1 MQSLQQEWE
10 LHFQCASV
18 LIASEII
25 FIMNKMTIQLPQAI
39 KQYVLQFA
47 DLYHKYKVDSERLY
61 KSKYS
66 ISSSLACYKE
76 TGLIQLS
83 YNDKP
88 GDLLPPMKIIEIKN
102 TVDILSGLHPIDVNS
117 INDLYYLSRDKISN
131 LILHDN
137 KIQVTDQNG
146 EKTEYDVHTNFD
158 HEPVISKRVSFL
170 IGYIQAEKLMRETYS
185 VNNEKYKI
193 VKDHITTLHVEDLET
208 KEAFLKAPSDILF
221 SNDYKY
227 FSKED
232 ISKIAYICGQMSKI

>member
-1 MQSLQQEWE
+1 
-10 LHFQCASV
+10 
-18 LIASEII
+18 
-25 FIMNKMTIQLPQAI
+25 MTIQLPQAI

-61 KSKYS
+61 QSKYS
-66 ISSSLACYKE
+66 ICSSMEYYEK

-117 INDLYYLSRDKISN
+117 INDLYYLSKDRISK
-131 LILHDN
+131 LIFHDN
-137 KIQVTDQNG
+137 KIQVTNQNG
-146 EKTEYDVHTNFD
+146 ETKEYDVNTNFD
-158 HEPVISKRVSFL
+158 QEPLVSKRVSFL
-170 IGYIQAEKLMRETYS
+170 IGYMQAEKLMRAAYS

-193 VKDHITTLHVEDLET
+193 IKDHITTLYIENLET
-208 KEAFLKAPSDILF
+208 EETFLKAPLDILF
-221 SNDYKY
+221 SDDYKY

-232 ISKIAYICGQMSKI
+232 VSRIAYICGQMSKI